1 MPFLDQNILSEKKTR
16 YDIIFVGWGASTCIL
31 LIEMSKQFLLDN
43 KKVLILEPS
52 EKLENDKTF
61 CFWANQKDKIYHDY
75 ESIISHRWNKI
86 KINNQKSSS
95 IEPIGYFH
103 IGSSDLYNW
112 SRRLFSEYEIEH
124 RREKVL
130 NIENDNAVLIETKK
144 NKYSAEWGFD
154 SRPPD
159 WKNFKDDR
167 FNISQSFFGLKVEL
181 EEIQLETNVY
191 HMMDFRVPQD
201 KSTQFV
207 YILPYSSKTALVE
220 LTRFGKEI
228 ILEDEAKKTLDDF
241 LKKYFGTYKIIDS
254 EKGVIPMSSRL
265 PNQKSHKNFVNIGT
279 RAGNVKPSTGYA
291 FKNMY
296 NHSKLICNNGKLSP
310 KKVKLSRRFLFYDQL
325 LLIILTIWPLQGKP
339 IFERLFKI
347 KSSNFILKFLD
358 EKTTLKEDLSMFSK
372 LQIWIFIKSL
382 IFWSYWK
389 LKKIIVP
396 ILMIVYFLIDKT
408 SPSSE
413 LLNLSQSNLIIISVG
428 LLIVG
433 IPHGAL
439 DHLIGVFPGETKITL
454 KFVISYLFLMLII
467 FLIWI
472 FTPTIGLSLFIL
484 YSAWHFGQAETKNWN
499 IDSNYIAFFWGL
511 TLFGSLLLIHFDEFK
526 EIISIL
532 GIDLG
537 ENSLLDYPLIGNL
550 LLILP
555 SIYAISKKHIEW
567 LIILL
572 FLFLSNYESLLLTF
586 GLYFIFQHSRIGWIH
601 LRSKLK
607 NSNSKM
613 FIEALPFNIGAIF
626 LYMISI
632 YVFKLNVEECLA
644 YFFIF
649 LSAISFP
656 HVLCM
661 HVFYKK
667 N

>member
-1 MPFLDQNILSEKKTR
+1 MPLLEQNILSEKKTP
-16 YDIIFVGWGASTCIL
+16 YDMIFVGWGASTCIL

-61 CFWANQKDKIYHDY
+61 CFWANPKDQIYRDY
-75 ESIISHRWNKI
+75 ESIVSHRWNKI
-86 KINNQKSSS
+86 KINNQTSSS
-95 IEPIGYFH
+95 IKPIEYFH
-103 IGSSDLYNW
+103 IVSSDLYDW
-112 SRRLFSEYEIEH
+112 SRKLFSEYNIEH

-130 NIENDNAVLIETKK
+130 NIENDNSILIKTSK
-144 NKYSAEWGFD
+144 NKYSAEWAFD

-159 WKNFKDDR
+159 WKNFEDDR

-181 EEIQLETNVY
+181 EQIQLETDVY

-207 YILPYSSKTALVE
+207 YILPYSSKTALIE
-220 LTRFGKEI
+220 LTRFGKKI
-228 ILEDEAKKTLDDF
+228 ILEDEAKKTLHHF
-241 LKKYFGTYKIIDS
+241 IKKYFGSYKIIDS

-265 PNQKSHKNFVNIGT
+265 PYQKSHKKLVNIGT

-296 NHSKLICNNGKLSP
+296 NHSKLICNDGQLRP
-310 KKVKLSRRFLFYDQL
+310 KKVKLNKRFLFYDQL

-358 EKTTLKEDLSMFSK
+358 EKTTLTEDLSMFSK
-372 LQIWIFIKSL
+372 LQIWIFIKSV

-408 SPSSE
+408 PPSSE

-439 DHLIGVFPGETKITL
+439 DHLIAVFPGEKKITL
-454 KFVISYLFLMLII
+454 KFVLSYLFLMLII
-467 FLIWI
+467 LLIWI
-472 FTPTIGLSLFIL
+472 YAPAFGLLLFIL

-499 IDSNYIAFFWGL
+499 INSNFIASAWGL
-511 TLFGSLLLIHFDEFK
+511 TLFSSLFLIHFDEFK

-532 GIDLG
+532 GINLN
-537 ENSLLDYPLIGNL
+537 ENSLIDYPLIGNL

-555 SIYAISKKHIEW
+555 SVYAISKRHVEW
-567 LIILL
+567 LMILL

-586 GLYFIFQHSRIGWIH
+586 GLYFIFQHSRIGWTH
-601 LRSKLK
+601 LKSKLK
-607 NSNSKM
+607 NSNSEM
-613 FIEALPFNIGAIF
+613 FIEALPFNLGAIF
-626 LYMISI
+626 LYVISI

>member
-1 MPFLDQNILSEKKTR
+1 MPYLEQNILSEKKTR

-31 LIEMSKQFLLDN
+31 LIEMSKQFLLDD

-61 CFWANQKDKIYHDY
+61 CFWANPKDEIYRDY

-95 IEPIGYFH
+95 IEPIEYFH
-103 IGSSDLYNW
+103 MGSSDLYDW
-112 SRRLFSEYEIEH
+112 SRRLFSKYQIEH

-130 NIENDNAVLIETKK
+130 NIESHNSIVIETPK
-144 NKYSAEWGFD
+144 NKYFTEWGFD

-159 WKNFKDDR
+159 LKNFKDDR

-181 EEIQLETNVY
+181 EQTQLDTDVY

-228 ILEDEAKKTLDDF
+228 IPEDEAKKTLHDF
-241 LKKYFGTYKIIDS
+241 IKNYFGSYKIMSS
-254 EKGVIPMSSRL
+254 EKGVIPMSSKL
-265 PNQKSHKNFVNIGT
+265 PNQKPHKNFVTIGT

-296 NHSKLICNNGKLSP
+296 DHSKLICNNGQLRP
-310 KKVKLSRRFLFYDQL
+310 KKVKLNRRFLFYDQL
-325 LLIILTIWPLQGKP
+325 LLIILTIWPSQGKP

-358 EKTTLKEDLSMFSK
+358 EETTLTEDLSMFSK
-372 LQIWIFIKSL
+372 LQIWIFIKSV

-396 ILMIVYFLIDKT
+396 ILMIVYILIDKT
-408 SPSSE
+408 PPSGE

-428 LLIVG
+428 LLVVG

-454 KFVISYLFLMLII
+454 KFVLSYLFLMLIVL
-467 FLIWI
+467 LIWFYAPI
-472 FTPTIGLSLFIL
+472 IGLLFFIL
-484 YSAWHFGQAETKNWN
+484 YSAWHFGQAETQNWN
-499 IDSNYIAFFWGL
+499 IDSNFIAYAWGL
-511 TLFGSLLLIHFDEFK
+511 TLFSSLFLIHFDEFK

-532 GIDLG
+532 GINLSK
-537 ENSLLDYPLIGNL
+537 NSLFNYPLVGNS

-555 SIYAISKKHIEW
+555 LIYALLKKHVEW

-586 GLYFIFQHSRIGWIH
+586 GLYFVFQHSRIGWTH
-601 LRSKLK
+601 LKSKLK

-613 FIEALPFNIGAIF
+613 FIEALPFNLGAIF
-626 LYMISI
+626 LYLISI
-632 YVFKLNVEECLA
+632 YVFKLNAEECLA

-661 HVFYKK
+661 HIFYKK